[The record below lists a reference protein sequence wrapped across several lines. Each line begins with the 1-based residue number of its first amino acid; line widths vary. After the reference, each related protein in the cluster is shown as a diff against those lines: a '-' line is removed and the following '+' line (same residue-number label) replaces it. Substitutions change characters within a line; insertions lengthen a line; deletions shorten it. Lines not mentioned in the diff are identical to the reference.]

1 MGGTPSPH
9 LALLRV
15 GFAKPPGSP
24 RTLVRSYRTVSPL
37 PNRSPAVCFLWH
49 FPADHSDWLLAST
62 LPCGA
67 PTFLDPIMSGRGHPA
82 DSPLRP
88 YLTSPGDQVPSDA
101 QRASGGAS
109 VRPVVPA
116 CVRWCQRASGGASVR
131 PGVPACVRGCQRA
144 SGGTRLTGSSVL
156 VMLGDVADTWCELGQ
171 ELVDHFARSLDF
183 S

>member
-109 VRPVVPA
+109 VRP
-116 CVRWCQRASGGASVR
+116 
-131 PGVPACVRGCQRA
+131 GVPACVRGCQRA